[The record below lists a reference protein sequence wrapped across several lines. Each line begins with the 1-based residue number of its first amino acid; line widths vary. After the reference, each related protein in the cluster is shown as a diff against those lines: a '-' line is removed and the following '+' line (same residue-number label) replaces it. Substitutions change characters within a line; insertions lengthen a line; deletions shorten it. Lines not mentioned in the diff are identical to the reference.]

1 METTGS
7 LYKDMAARTGGDIY
21 LGIVGPVRTG
31 KSTFIKRFMDTLV
44 IPNMTDPHRRER
56 ANDEL
61 PQSAA
66 GRTIMTTEPKFIPE
80 KAAQVTLD
88 GVSNMRVRLID
99 CVGYIVPSALG
110 YIEEE
115 QPRMVKT
122 PWYEEEIPF
131 NMAAE
136 EGTRRVITD
145 HSTVGL
151 VVTTDGSVTDIPR
164 EEYAEAE
171 RRVVEELRAIRKPF
185 TVLLNAVDPHAPA
198 TCQLAREL
206 AQEYGVP
213 VVPVNCQTMT
223 EAEIKEILAALL
235 SQFPVRQVGLVLPR
249 WLLRLRKDH
258 PVRCTVMEAVK
269 KAAVGVE
276 RVSQVSALAEGLRPC
291 PYVDGAS
298 VEEIDLGQGVVT
310 VTVAVQPELFYQV
323 LGEATGL
330 DIGDEGALMACM
342 LDMAAKCKRYEK
354 IRGALEQAEATGYG
368 IVMPEMEEMW
378 LDEPEII
385 RQSGRYG
392 VRLRAAAPSFHI
404 MKAEIQTEVSP
415 IVGSERQSEDLVNY
429 LLGQFEEDPQKIWDS
444 NIFGTS
450 LYGLVNEGLHSK
462 LVHMPEDARQKL
474 KVTVERSINE
484 GCNGLICIIV

>member
-1 METTGS
+1 METASS
-7 LYKDMAARTGGDIY
+7 LYRDMVARTGGDVY
-21 LGIVGPVRTG
+21 LGVVGPVRTG

-44 IPNMTDPHRRER
+44 IPHMADAQRRER

-80 KAAQVTLD
+80 QAAQITLD

-110 YIEEE
+110 YIEED

-151 VVTTDGSVTDIPR
+151 VVTTDGSITDIPR
-164 EEYAEAE
+164 EEYAAAE
-171 RRVVEELRAIRKPF
+171 ERVVRELQALQKPF
-185 TVLLNAVDPHAPA
+185 TVLLNAVDPHAAA
-198 TCQLAREL
+198 TRQLAAEL
-206 AQEYGVP
+206 AEKYGVP

-223 EAEIKEILAALL
+223 EPEIRQMLEALL
-235 SQFPVRQVGLVLPR
+235 SQFPIQQVGLVLPR
-249 WLLRLRKDH
+249 WLMRLERTH
-258 PVRCTVMEAVK
+258 PVRSAVLDTVRTACTDVQR
-269 KAAVGVE
+269 VGEVE
-276 RVSQVSALAEGLRPC
+276 RLAKGLRTC
-291 PYVDGAS
+291 PYVESAAVDD
-298 VEEIDLGQGVVT
+298 IDLGCGAATVT
-310 VTVAVQPELFYQV
+310 VTVCPELFYQI
-323 LGEATGL
+323 LGETTGL
-330 DIGDEGALMACM
+330 SIPDEGALMAAM
-342 LDMAAKCKRYEK
+342 TEMAAVCKKYEK
-354 IRGALEQAEATGYG
+354 LKGAMEQVEATGYG
-368 IVMPEMEEMW
+368 IVMPDMEEMT
-378 LDEPEII
+378 LEEPEII

-392 VRLRAAAPSFHI
+392 VRLRAAAPSIHM
-404 MKAEIQTEVSP
+404 MKAQIHTEVTP
-415 IVGSERQSEDLVNY
+415 IVGTERQSEDLVNY
-429 LLGQFEEDPQKIWDS
+429 LLGQFEEDPLKIWDS

-450 LYGLVNEGLHSK
+450 LYGLVNEGLHNK
-462 LVHMPEDARQKL
+462 LVHMPEDARLKL
-474 KVTVERSINE
+474 KETVERIINE